1 MLRLL
6 FLFFV
11 AFSTCIYNIHAQ
23 CTTSTVTINVDATS
37 MLENAGVIKLTTT
50 LSEVNSEDIHVSF
63 KFDGTATFGTDYSFG
78 PNEGLNS
85 SELTNTDQYYIIIP
99 AGEKSK
105 TVNITGLDDSTV
117 EQEETIEI
125 EIGEVSSCGL
135 IGSSSKRNLRIN
147 DDDLIISL
155 SLVSGQDTVL
165 EEEGSLKSLLQVSS
179 NETLTEDVEVLINFL
194 PVTASATDVAFTST
208 VKLNDGTSNSS
219 PFDIYAIDDNLYE
232 ETETFYLTLSILSGS
247 GVAS

>member
-1 MLRLL
+1 MLASNSTEQQLL
-6 FLFFV
+6 EL
-11 AFSTCIYNIHAQ
+11 II
-23 CTTSTVTINVDATS
+23 
-37 MLENAGVIKLTTT
+37 L
-50 LSEVNSEDIHVSF
+50 
-63 KFDGTATFGTDYSFG
+63 G

-179 NETLTEDVEVLINFL
+179 NETLTEDVESV
-194 PVTASATDVAFTST
+194 
-208 VKLNDGTSNSS
+208 NS
-219 PFDIYAIDDNLYE
+219 
-232 ETETFYLTLSILSGS
+232 LSQHRQM
-247 GVAS
+247 